1 MRAKILL
8 LSSALLLVIA
18 CNKKP
23 EVKPVTQWEDYSDQ
37 FFKVTFK
44 YPKGWHVLTEVNKVT
59 IYNDSN
65 AVAKFFDPFSKNPL
79 GAQFVVAA
87 ERIDS
92 VQDIAKYVESFRGDL
107 NSSGYDVKPV
117 EPRSIEGIPGL
128 LTSYSGRFDK
138 ETAMRAMRTAVLKDS
153 SYYYVHF
160 GGFNEFYEPYKA
172 VYDTLLA
179 TLTLPKP
186 KIPMKDVDISLP
198 SADLAKYSDETMEFT
213 YPDNFGT
220 TLDKPKGEVEYGI
233 TVKGYRQDAF
243 ITIDV
248 RPAKKLSLDKVVEQN
263 SKNFKGASGKQS
275 TKISGEPAAMFSYK
289 PMGGVDG
296 RVYFV
301 VKNDKFYRILV
312 LIPLEKRKEFV
323 PAFEKTV
330 ASIRLKR

>member
-1 MRAKILL
+1 MRGKFLL
-8 LSSALLLVIA
+8 LTSTLLLVA
-18 CNKKP
+18 SCNKKP
-23 EVKPVTQWEDYSDQ
+23 EVKPITEWEEYSDQ

-59 IYNDSN
+59 IYNDSA
-65 AVAKFFDPFSKNPL
+65 AVAKFFDPFSKNPI

-87 ERIDS
+87 ERIDTL
-92 VQDIAKYVESFRGDL
+92 QDLAKYVESFRVDL
-107 NSSGYDVKPV
+107 NSSGYDVKPA
-117 EPRSIEGIPGL
+117 ETRTIEGIAGQMTL
-128 LTSYSGRFDK
+128 YSGRFDK
-138 ETAMRAMRTAVLKDS
+138 ETALRAMRTSVLKDS

-160 GGFNEFYEPYKA
+160 GGFNEFFEPYKS

-198 SADLAKYSDETMEFT
+198 SADLSKFGDDMLEFT
-213 YPDNFGT
+213 YPDNFST

-233 TVKGYRQDAF
+233 TLKGYRQDAF
-243 ITIDV
+243 IEIDV

-263 SKNFKGASGKQS
+263 SKNFKGATGKQS
-275 TKISGEPAAMFSYK
+275 TKISGESAAMLLYK
-289 PMGGVDG
+289 PMNGVEG

-301 VKNDKFYRILV
+301 VKNDKFYRIIV
-312 LIPLEKRKEFV
+312 LLPVEKKKEFA